1 MIIDILLVIFAAT
14 GFWLGY
20 TRGIVGTLFSIVS
33 YVIALLLTL
42 AFSPWFVEF
51 LIKGFKMNPTLALIL
66 GTISFL
72 FLMMFLIRLA
82 FKRVEKYLNKGKLN
96 TFNKISAGILMMF
109 LSILIFSFLLLPIIQ
124 FKVLGEKTLQSS
136 VSLPSLEVISQK
148 TRNVI
153 EELKPLFRRYW
164 DLMQRANEQQ
174 NTEVNQ

>member
-1 MIIDILLVIFAAT
+1 
-14 GFWLGY
+14 
-20 TRGIVGTLFSIVS
+20 
-33 YVIALLLTL
+33 
-42 AFSPWFVEF
+42 
-51 LIKGFKMNPTLALIL
+51 
-66 GTISFL
+66 
-72 FLMMFLIRLA
+72 
-82 FKRVEKYLNKGKLN
+82 
-96 TFNKISAGILMMF
+96 MF